1 MFILQWFFIQCICE
15 VLTVKF
21 GGQDQYRFEK
31 LSNIIK
37 QLESQKE
44 MWETDVYSVKEGWY
58 SVIHFLGKNSKGNT
72 ESEGLSST
80 WAVRNFETSSC
91 FLGGSNSHARD
102 WGTDWFFYDEG
113 AFPRCDR
120 INVRVLRPRNQENHG
135 KNHEGAIHLESS
147 CLSMSNEGISKDPRP
162 SGLLVT
168 KISKCCVHLL

>member
-58 SVIHFLGKNSKGNT
+58 CVIHFLGKNSKGNT

-80 WAVRNFETSSC
+80 WAVRNFETSC
-91 FLGGSNSHARD
+91 FGGSNSHARD
-102 WGTDWFFYDEG
+102 WGTHWFFYDEG
-113 AFPRCDR
+113 VFPPLWQDQCRSSPTEKPRKSWEDSRRCHPFG
-120 INVRVLRPRNQENHG
+120 VKLSFTVL
-135 KNHEGAIHLESS
+135 
-147 CLSMSNEGISKDPRP
+147 NEEISKTPTP
-162 SGLLVT
+162 GLLVT
-168 KISKCCVHLL
+168 RISKCCVHLL

>member
-37 QLESQKE
+37 QLESQKG
-44 MWETDVYSVKEGWY
+44 MWETDVYSVKEGWCC
-58 SVIHFLGKNSKGNT
+58 VIHFLWTHWKGNM
-72 ESEGLSST
+72 ELEGLSSI
-80 WAVRNFETSSC
+80 WVVRTLKLLV
-91 FLGGSNSHARD
+91 LGGSNWHARD
-102 WGTDWFFYDEG
+102 WGTHWFFYDEG
-113 AFPRCDR
+113 ALPPCDR
-120 INVRVLRPRNQENHG
+120 INVGVLRPRNQENHG
-135 KNHEGAIHLESS
+135 KTHEGAIHLESS